1 MSSILILERSI
12 KAATAA
18 AAAVAKA
25 SAELTAM
32 TSTAEGLANS
42 IEDQEAK
49 LAELKAKN
57 DTAFREGAAELRL
70 RVKEDAD
77 TVLAELLKSNGLAD
91 ISNEELAALRKQVET
106 LLAKDDADLKAAVA
120 SAVAQSE
127 RVAKAA
133 ALEVDAKYRVE
144 TASKDAAI
152 QQMQAQLAFMGQQVT
167 DLRKQIDD
175 ERNTRLEIA
184 KADAGRQGTVV
195 NTGK

>member
-1 MSSILILERSI
+1 MSSNLILERSI

-106 LLAKDDADLKAAVA
+106 LLAKDDAELKTAVA
-120 SAVAQSE
+120 VAVAQAD

-133 ALEVDAKYRVE
+133 ALELDAKYRVD
-144 TASKDAAI
+144 TASKDATI
-152 QQMQAQLAFMGQQVT
+152 MQMKAQLDFMTQQNA
-167 DLRKQIDD
+167 DLRKQIEDD
-175 ERNTRLEIA
+175 RQARITIA
-184 KADAGRQGTVV
+184 QADAQRQGTVV

>member
-1 MSSILILERSI
+1 MSSNLILERTI

-42 IEDQEAK
+42 IEDQQAN
-49 LAELKAKN
+49 LAALVEQN
-57 DTAFREGAAELRL
+57 DTAFRTGAAELRL
-70 RVKEDAD
+70 RIKEDAAA
-77 TVLAELLKSNGLAD
+77 VLAELLKTNGLAH
-91 ISNEELAALRKQVET
+91 ITNEAVAT
-106 LLAKDDADLKAAVA
+106 LQANLEKALAKDDADLKAAVA

-152 QQMQAQLAFMGQQVT
+152 QQMQAQLTFMGQQVT

>member
-1 MSSILILERSI
+1 MSSNLILERSI

-77 TVLAELLKSNGLAD
+77 TVLAELLKSNVLAD

-106 LLAKDDADLKAAVA
+106 LLAKDDAELKTAVA
-120 SAVAQSE
+120 VAVAQAD

-133 ALEVDAKYRVE
+133 ALELDAKYRVD
-144 TASKDAAI
+144 TASKDATI
-152 QQMQAQLAFMGQQVT
+152 MQMKAQLDFMTQQNA
-167 DLRKQIDD
+167 DLRKQIEDD
-175 ERNTRLEIA
+175 RQARITIA
-184 KADAGRQGTVV
+184 QADAQRQGTVV

>member
-1 MSSILILERSI
+1 MSSNLILERSI

-32 TSTAEGLANS
+32 TSTAEGLTNS

-106 LLAKDDADLKAAVA
+106 LLAKDGAELKTAVDV
-120 SAVAQSE
+120 AVAQAD

-133 ALEVDAKYRVE
+133 ALELDAKYRVD
-144 TASKDAAI
+144 TASKDATI
-152 QQMQAQLAFMGQQVT
+152 MQMKAQLDFMTQQNA
-167 DLRKQIDD
+167 DLRKQIEDD
-175 ERNTRLEIA
+175 RQARITIA
-184 KADAGRQGTVV
+184 QADAQRQGTVV